1 MSYTNVS
8 FQPQLV
14 SPEAWIAANA
24 TLTGHVEVAAQASIW
39 FGSVLRGD
47 VEPIRIGQGTNI
59 QDLCCLHAD
68 PGFPCTVGRHVTVGH
83 RAILHGATIE
93 DESLIG
99 MGAIVLNGAHIGSHC
114 LIGAGCLI
122 PNKKVIPPR
131 SLVMG
136 VPGRIVREVTDDEVA
151 KILRSAQ
158 RYIAASQAYAKVTSQ
173 PNV

>member
-1 MSYTNVS
+1 
-8 FQPQLV
+8 
-14 SPEAWIAANA
+14 
-24 TLTGHVEVAAQASIW
+24 
-39 FGSVLRGD
+39 
-47 VEPIRIGQGTNI
+47 
-59 QDLCCLHAD
+59 
-68 PGFPCTVGRHVTVGH
+68 VTVGH